1 MRKILTTGIIVVL
14 LCSAL
19 AVIVQAQS
27 TPITNIVD
35 VNTINGTII
44 HNSTFEK
51 LSVDER
57 LVVAQSAITNYL
69 SGKTKSLIIPG
80 GTIINVTPAPLTTQY
95 YIIHAPAPIYSSTT
109 GLNEQGVL
117 PLLSTSLPQFNSN
130 SSTYSATYLQ
140 FGGISDVGLP
150 TQRIWGPNASIA
162 NAVFNYDGVNS
173 LGTLDDGEIFVLHLW
188 GTNSTGALTEDDLAI
203 GKNAANPNLVD
214 FTPYINTNNPVFGGH
229 IASLP
234 INDRIAVYIMALN
247 PQGSSR
253 YTQFNIVIFDA
264 NQMTWY
270 RPPNYDV
277 NQVQY
282 ACVVDMALE
291 KDHNV
296 AAQLNQWK
304 IAQNYIAY
312 DVNQNLV
319 NLQQEGRVF
328 EWWTPN
334 NVTPLA
340 MNAYY
345 FDPSSYQNIP
355 NAEANIYI
363 TRYSVWSLYPPH
375 P

>member
-1 MRKILTTGIIVVL
+1 
-14 LCSAL
+14 
-19 AVIVQAQS
+19 
-27 TPITNIVD
+27 
-35 VNTINGTII
+35 
-44 HNSTFEK
+44 
-51 LSVDER
+51 
-57 LVVAQSAITNYL
+57 
-69 SGKTKSLIIPG
+69 
-80 GTIINVTPAPLTTQY
+80 
-95 YIIHAPAPIYSSTT
+95 
-109 GLNEQGVL
+109 
-117 PLLSTSLPQFNSN
+117 
-130 SSTYSATYLQ
+130 
-140 FGGISDVGLP
+140 
-150 TQRIWGPNASIA
+150 
-162 NAVFNYDGVNS
+162 VNS

-188 GTNSTGALTEDDLAI
+188 GTNSSHATTEDDLVI
-203 GKNAANPNLVD
+203 GKNATNPNLVD
-214 FTPYINTNNPVFGGH
+214 FTPFINTNNPVYGAH

-247 PQGSSR
+247 SPGSSQ

-277 NQVQY
+277 HQTQY
-282 ACVVDMALE
+282 ACVADMALE

-304 IAQNYIAY
+304 ISQNYIVY
-312 DVNQNLV
+312 DVNQNLM
-319 NLQQEGRVF
+319 NLQQTGRVF

-345 FDPSSYQNIP
+345 FDPSSYQSTP
-355 NAEANIYI
+355 NAEANIYL